1 MLALIQAVLG
11 GDANSQVLFMP
22 TECLRGN
29 ARTCP
34 FYFRPR
40 ELILVEMF
48 PKMVNLLTTED
59 DLEDA
64 VPAGIRLAKR
74 RLDAFFGSRL
84 ALLERAS
91 EAQARHQDHQARHQ
105 DHQARHQR
113 ASERLLAS
121 EHGAGRYGDTR
132 ECSEAKQQ
140 RLSSPHSPLGRAL
153 APCGHFDHW
162 LTSYFPHFSSREAAE
177 AGQSAGCDAG
187 WFRAVYLG
195 RGDATCE
202 NGGRRRC
209 IMNAAEVVDMLDA
222 AACLLGQGDRGKRG
236 KCGHCVHVNSEL
248 NTHTFLETVA
258 LVRSAQLLVGVQGSQ
273 NFNLLFASDS
283 AVFVEIVP
291 FLRGQVC

>member
-1 MLALIQAVLG
+1 MESRSHAGVLALIQAVLG
-11 GDANSQVLFMP
+11 GNANSRVLFMP

-105 DHQARHQR
+105 DHQACRR
-113 ASERLLAS
+113 RC
-121 EHGAGRYGDTR
+121 R
-132 ECSEAKQQ
+132 
-140 RLSSPHSPLGRAL
+140 
-153 APCGHFDHW
+153 
-162 LTSYFPHFSSREAAE
+162 
-177 AGQSAGCDAG
+177 
-187 WFRAVYLG
+187 
-195 RGDATCE
+195 
-202 NGGRRRC
+202 GGRR
-209 IMNAAEVVDMLDA
+209 
-222 AACLLGQGDRGKRG
+222 
-236 KCGHCVHVNSEL
+236 
-248 NTHTFLETVA
+248 
-258 LVRSAQLLVGVQGSQ
+258 GSRRWR
-273 NFNLLFASDS
+273 A
-283 AVFVEIVP
+283 
-291 FLRGQVC
+291 